1 MIRMWWG
8 LINCR
13 SLNVPNRLWQIH
25 SAAWSPTAGSCSGES
40 GHSWV
45 DVNTHKRGVWTFA
58 QNQFCWLIFSLWL
71 SVCVY
76 WCWCQ
81 IRRVVC
87 RQRHVGLW
95 TEDMVAVWK
104 EQVDTEN
111 STLETN
117 GRTDMCSS
125 SSRQNRT
132 FVSHTMW
139 HCGADPKRECWA
151 RTRLLW
157 ENQKCEL
164 TADRCWFYLTD
175 REDGTGYNWDIMR
188 FGPLDLFEEL
198 QSVCHHPVRTVM
210 FHTDRTQMLLQ
221 NKVTEWTGPIFPLQ

>member
-1 MIRMWWG
+1 MSQTGCDRFTQQPDH
-8 LINCR
+8 LQQ
-13 SLNVPNRLWQIH
+13 VPVQVSR
-25 SAAWSPTAGSCSGES
+25 ATAGWMWTLS
-40 GHSWV
+40 
-45 DVNTHKRGVWTFA
+45 HKRGVWTFA

-95 TEDMVAVWK
+95 TEDMAAVWK

-111 STLETN
+111 WTLETN

-139 HCGADPKRECWA
+139 HCGSDPKRECWVQ
-151 RTRLLW
+151 TRLLW

-164 TADRCWFYLTD
+164 TGAGSTWRTERTVLDTTETSW
-175 REDGTGYNWDIMR
+175 G
-188 FGPLDLFEEL
+188 LDLWTSLKSCSLCVTIQLEL
-198 QSVCHHPVRTVM
+198 
-210 FHTDRTQMLLQ
+210 
-221 NKVTEWTGPIFPLQ
+221 